1 MEPTPDAGP
10 EFSRIVDF
18 RDLGDQGL
26 RIELRA
32 TDDECARLAR
42 RFGLVAMADLSAS
55 ARLSRTSDERVRLE
69 ASFQA
74 EVTQTCVVSLEPV
87 ANRVAETLDIEF
99 ELGTGGAPKPDVT
112 YDPSS
117 DREPLTGDSLD
128 LGEFLAEELALALDP
143 YPRKPGVSLEM
154 GPGGT
159 GADGE
164 AGRPAGPFEALAVL
178 KRKD

>member
-55 ARLSRTSDERVRLE
+55 ARLSMGL
-69 ASFQA
+69 
-74 EVTQTCVVSLEPV
+74 
-87 ANRVAETLDIEF
+87 
-99 ELGTGGAPKPDVT
+99 
-112 YDPSS
+112 
-117 DREPLTGDSLD
+117 DSLD
-128 LGEFLAEELALALDP
+128 RNLAGLSGEC
-143 YPRKPGVSLEM
+143 
-154 GPGGT
+154 
-159 GADGE
+159 
-164 AGRPAGPFEALAVL
+164 AV
-178 KRKD
+178 

>member
-1 MEPTPDAGP
+1 MEPTPNAGP

-18 RDLGDQGL
+18 RDLGDEGL

-55 ARLSRTSDERVRLE
+55 VRLSRTSDQRVRLE

-128 LGEFLAEELALALDP
+128 LGEVIAEELAVSLDP
-143 YPRKPGVSLEM
+143 YPRKPGVAVEIGS
-154 GPGGT
+154 GGS
-159 GADGE
+159 G
-164 AGRPAGPFEALAVL
+164 GRGRERPSGGPFEALAAL
-178 KRKD
+178 RRKE